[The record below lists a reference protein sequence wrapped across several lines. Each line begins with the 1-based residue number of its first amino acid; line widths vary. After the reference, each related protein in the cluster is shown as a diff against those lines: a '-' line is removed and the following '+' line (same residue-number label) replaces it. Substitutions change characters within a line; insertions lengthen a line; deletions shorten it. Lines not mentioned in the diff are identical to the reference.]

1 MEEGT
6 GLGLYILVA
15 AILFGLFALALALF
29 GEEVETFLNNLFGN
43 ARDHV
48 NSNMSGLPL

>member
-29 GEEVETFLNNLFGN
+29 GEQVEDFLGSLFGN
-43 ARDHV
+43 AQSHA
-48 NSNMSGLPL
+48 NANLSNLP

>member
-29 GEEVETFLNNLFGN
+29 GEEVETFLNSLFGN
-43 ARDHV
+43 AKSHAEA
-48 NSNMSGLPL
+48 NLSGMP